1 MGLRKQLVP
10 VGQLSFFLKLFVVLQ
25 TGPAGT
31 GASPGVLQQGEKKNS
46 SGVFHNPSKA
56 N

>member
-10 VGQLSFFLKLFVVLQ
+10 VGQLSFLKLFVVVQ

-31 GASPGVLQQGEKKNS
+31 DASPGVLQQGEKENS
-46 SGVFHNPSKA
+46 SGVFHNLSKA